1 MAAVLKTHGID
12 SVSIKRVEK
21 ALKRSGKAFL
31 QRIFDDGELDM
42 QEDIGFLATRFAA
55 KEAFFK
61 ALGTGVS
68 GGVRWHD
75 FLLPPEDSTCPS
87 PVISGKSRE
96 LLRGRK
102 VFVSVSRTE
111 TTAVAIVLL
120 EEQGEGYEILGNT

>member
-1 MAAVLKTHGID
+1 MTAALKTHGVD

-31 QRIFDDGELDM
+31 KRIFDGGELDM
-42 QEDIGFLATRFAA
+42 REDIGFLATRFAA

-61 ALGTGVS
+61 ALGTGVT

-75 FLLPPEDSTCPS
+75 FLLPPEDNTCPS

>member
-1 MAAVLKTHGID
+1 MTAVLKTHGVD

-31 QRIFDDGELDM
+31 KRIFDGGELDM
-42 QEDIGFLATRFAA
+42 REDIGFLATRFAA

-61 ALGTGVS
+61 ALGTGVT

-75 FLLPPEDSTCPS
+75 FLLPPEDNTCPS